1 MRILYVVTGA
11 RYGGA
16 PHHVLQLAQLMSDGG
31 HTVGLV
37 AAPEPRLMREAEGL
51 GVSVFP
57 NRHFVFSLSP
67 PHDLMAF
74 KPVMNA
80 ILDFKPD
87 LVHCHSTKAGL
98 VARLCAAAT
107 RTPVVFTAHGWGFGE
122 RRAWWTPVVLRWLER
137 FAARVTAKIIC
148 VSEFDRQLALRFR
161 IGRPSQIVV
170 IKNGV
175 SPEPYAKAFET
186 DAPGGG
192 ENAADGT
199 GPRLISVGRMAPP
212 KDFETF
218 VKAMRILD
226 WGQTVVVGDGP
237 SRESVEDM
245 VRREGVSGRVHL
257 LGQRDDIPNLLSAS
271 DVFVLC
277 SKKEGLPISVIEAML
292 SGLPV
297 VATRVGGLPELV
309 EDGHTG
315 FLVPPGDPE
324 AVARAIRSLAEDQ
337 ALRSNMGRR
346 AREKALREFSMSR
359 MGDET
364 ASVYQ
369 AVLGRSATVHSSAR
383 G

>member
-16 PHHVLQLAQLMSDGG
+16 PHHVLQLARLTSEAG
-31 HTVGLV
+31 HTIGLV
-37 AAPEPRLMREAEGL
+37 AAPEPRLMTEAEGL

-67 PHDLMAF
+67 LHDLMAF
-74 KPVMNA
+74 KPVLNA

-122 RRAWWTPVVLRWLER
+122 RRAWWTPVALRWLER
-137 FAARVTAKIIC
+137 LAARVTAKIIC
-148 VSEFDRQLALRFR
+148 VSEFDRKLALRYR
-161 IGRPSQIVV
+161 IGRPSQVVV

-175 SPEPYAKAFET
+175 SPEPYSTAF
-186 DAPGGG
+186 G
-192 ENAADGT
+192 NAAPCWGEKTVDGT
-199 GPRLISVGRMAPP
+199 GPRLISVGRLAPP

-218 VKAMRILD
+218 VKALRILG
-226 WGQTVVVGDGP
+226 WGQTVLVGDGP

-245 VRREGVSGRVHL
+245 VRREGLSRRVQF
-257 LGQRDDIPNLLSAS
+257 LGQRDDIPELLSTS
-271 DVFVLC
+271 DIFVLC

-309 EDGHTG
+309 EDGDTG
-315 FLVPPGDPE
+315 FLVPSGDPE
-324 AVARAIRSLAEDQ
+324 AVARAIRSLAEDH
-337 ALRSNMGRR
+337 ALRSDMGRR

-364 ASVYQ
+364 VSVYQ
-369 AVLGRSATVHSSAR
+369 EVLGGRATAHSSAR